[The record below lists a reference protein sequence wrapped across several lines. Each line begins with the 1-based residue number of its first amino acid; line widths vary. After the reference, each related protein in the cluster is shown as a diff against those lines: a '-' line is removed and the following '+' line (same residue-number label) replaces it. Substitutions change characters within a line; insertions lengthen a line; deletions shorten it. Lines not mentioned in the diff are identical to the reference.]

1 MANYRIS
8 NQAKE
13 DLIRIHQY
21 GLSMFGEAKADE
33 YFNAFFVHFEI
44 IADRPFA
51 FEAIDHIAPG
61 YRRCVCGVDS
71 IFYRVENDQVEIMT
85 IVGRQDVSELFK

>member
-1 MANYRIS
+1 MDNYLIS

-21 GLSMFGEAKADE
+21 GLAKFGETQADK
-33 YFNAFFVHFEI
+33 YFNAFFVQFEI
-44 IADRPFA
+44 IAERPFA

-61 YRRCVCGVDS
+61 YRKCVCGVDS
-71 IFYRVENDQVEIMT
+71 IFYRVENGQVEIMT
-85 IVGRQDVSELFK
+85 IVGRQDINQIFK

>member
-1 MANYRIS
+1 MGKFLIS

-21 GLSMFGEAKADE
+21 GLSKFGEIQADK
-33 YFNAFFVHFEI
+33 YFNAFFIQFEI
-44 IADRPFA
+44 IAERPFA

-71 IFYRVENDQVEIMT
+71 IFYRVENNQVKIMA
-85 IVGRQDVSELFK
+85 IVGRQDIDQIFK